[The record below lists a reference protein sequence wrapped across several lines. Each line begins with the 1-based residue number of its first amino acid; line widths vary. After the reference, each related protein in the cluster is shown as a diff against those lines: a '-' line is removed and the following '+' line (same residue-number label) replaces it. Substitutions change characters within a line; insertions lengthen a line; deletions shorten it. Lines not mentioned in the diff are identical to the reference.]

1 MSQSSMI
8 DLRVVELLC
17 SRLCH
22 DLVGP
27 VAAVNNGIELMRELG
42 SGAGD
47 EAVDLIEQSAEISAR
62 RLKYFRA
69 ALGAGAILPT
79 EVRLDALQDL
89 AADGLAGTKVQ
100 VEAIAGDRSRVV
112 SREQA
117 KLLLNLVLLAAEGLP
132 RGGQV
137 GFELGHGSGS
147 LAVTGRGTGAHVSPA
162 MREAL
167 ENTVAVPDL
176 EPRTAHAFLV
186 GSLATAARR
195 KITADQAGPDSIRFA
210 LTPT

>member
-1 MSQSSMI
+1 MSQASMI

-47 EAVDLIEQSAEISAR
+47 EAVDLIEQSADISAR

-69 ALGAGAILPT
+69 ALGAGAILPS
-79 EVRLDALQDL
+79 EVRLDTLHEL
-89 AADGLAGTKVQ
+89 AADGLAGTKVR
-100 VEAIAGDRSRVV
+100 VAAVAGDTSRAL

-132 RGGQV
+132 RGGEV
-137 GFELGHGSGS
+137 EFELGSGSGT
-147 LAVTGRGTGAHVSPA
+147 LAVTGRGTSAHVNPA
-162 MREAL
+162 LREAL
-167 ENTVAVPDL
+167 VNATAVPDL

-186 GSLATAARR
+186 GTLATAVKRT
-195 KITADQAGPDSIRFA
+195 ITVDQPGPDSIRFA
-210 LTPT
+210 LT